1 MADSTAYLAAL
12 KLLSRRE
19 LPVEGVRQ
27 RLRDREHP
35 ETEIA
40 AAIDRLIETGA
51 LDDSRVA
58 RTYART
64 AATRKGR
71 GRLRVVRELQAMG
84 IERQTAAEAVAEV
97 FGEVDERTLIA
108 RAIEKKLRGRRT
120 LKDAAERARLYQH
133 LMRQG
138 FSPAGVAQALK
149 SLVPSR

>member
-1 MADSTAYLAAL
+1 MADSPAYLAAL
-12 KLLSRRE
+12 KLLSRRD

-27 RLRDREHP
+27 RLRDREYP

-40 AAIDRLIETGA
+40 AAIDHLIETGA
-51 LDDSRVA
+51 LDDGRVA

-84 IERQTAAEAVAEV
+84 IERQTAAEAVAVV

-138 FSPAGVAQALK
+138 FSPAAVAQALK
-149 SLVPSR
+149 SLIPSP

>member
-1 MADSTAYLAAL
+1 MDAYLAAL

-27 RLRDREHP
+27 RLRDREYA

-51 LDDSRVA
+51 LDDGRVA
-58 RTYART
+58 RNYART

-71 GRLRVVRELQAMG
+71 GRLRVVRELLAMG
-84 IERQTAAEAVAEV
+84 IERQTAAEAVAEI

-120 LKDAAERARLYQH
+120 VKDAAERARLYQH

-138 FSPAGVAQALK
+138 FSPAGIARAMK
-149 SLVPSR
+149 IC